1 MVDLLSSGEIIQGS
15 TIASLGVCNMAFL
28 LVSLSGAFAA
38 VPGISQVLDAVAHAV
53 APQCE

>member
-1 MVDLLSSGEIIQGS
+1 MLDLLSSGEIIQGS

-38 VPGISQVLDAVAHAV
+38 LPGISQVLDAVAHAV
-53 APQCE
+53 APQCA